1 MSMREG
7 AQEASIIDDMLR
19 ELEQEAATTRRLLE
33 RVPDDQLGWK
43 PHPKARTLGELALH
57 VAVVPGGVA
66 QFASTPGPVQAPQFS
81 SGPSPQ
87 SADEL
92 VPALEKSVAE
102 AREAL
107 GGMDE
112 RTLQSDFRMMHE
124 GREIFSIP
132 RVAFLRSVM
141 LNHWYHHRG
150 QLTVY
155 LRQLGVPIPSIY
167 GASADENPFA

>member
-1 MSMREG
+1 
-7 AQEASIIDDMLR
+7 
-19 ELEQEAATTRRLLE
+19 
-33 RVPDDQLGWK
+33 
-43 PHPKARTLGELALH
+43 
-57 VAVVPGGVA
+57 
-66 QFASTPGPVQAPQFS
+66 
-81 SGPSPQ
+81 
-87 SADEL
+87 
-92 VPALEKSVAE
+92 VAE

-124 GREIFSIP
+124 DREIFSIP